1 MSKRQLDH
9 IVYTVFDL
17 DSAISDF
24 EQKLG
29 VRPIFGGY
37 HKTFGTKNALI
48 NLDKGMYLELLA
60 ADDTNTVAKPPRWMG
75 IDVLTENQITRWA
88 LKSEQLDTDSSILN
102 AYNTKMGSISGGS
115 RSTVKGSLLKWQLVL
130 PLPTPEVEIIPF
142 MVDWSQT
149 ETHPNDELPNMGCK
163 LVELYGTHPD
173 PDQFG
178 ETFEKLGLEF
188 QIKKAEKIVL
198 KAILKCPKGTIK
210 I

>member
-1 MSKRQLDH
+1 
-9 IVYTVFDL
+9 
-17 DSAISDF
+17 
-24 EQKLG
+24 
-29 VRPIFGGY
+29 
-37 HKTFGTKNALI
+37 
-48 NLDKGMYLELLA
+48 
-60 ADDTNTVAKPPRWMG
+60 MG

-115 RSTVKGSLLKWQLVL
+115 RSTLKGSILKWQLVL
-130 PLPTPEVEIIPF
+130 PLPTPEVEIMPF

-149 ETHPNDELPNMGCK
+149 ETHPNHELPNMGCT

-188 QIKKAEKIVL
+188 RIKKAGKIVL
-198 KAILKCPKGTIK
+198 KAILKCPKGTIE